1 MTAQEIL
8 VLNLQEVRRRSL
20 KIWRGIPDSQLA
32 WKPDETALTIG
43 EMIRHVWEGSE
54 NYRRIVAHGGSL
66 ELPDSYADGPISS
79 IETEIAF
86 AAPLFEKLLEDI
98 RRFTSDDLSMK
109 WIDRS
114 DVGYRRKLGDFLARI
129 AYHES
134 VHAGQLLGYM
144 RMAGIERPNI
154 WD

>member
-1 MTAQEIL
+1 
-8 VLNLQEVRRRSL
+8 L
-20 KIWRGIPDSQLA
+20 KIWRGILDTQLK
-32 WKPDETALTIG
+32 WKPDKTALSIG

-54 NYRRIVAHGGSL
+54 NYCRIVAHGGSL

-79 IETEIAF
+79 VETEIAF
-86 AAPLFEKLLEDI
+86 AAPLFEQLLEDI
-98 RRFTSDDLSMK
+98 RGFTASDLSTK
-109 WIDRS
+109 WIDRF
-114 DVGYRRKLGDFLARI
+114 DVGYRRTLGDFLARI

-134 VHAGQLLGYM
+134 VHGGQLLGYM

>member
-8 VLNLQEVRRRSL
+8 VLNLQEVRRRSIH
-20 KIWRGIPDSQLA
+20 IWRGIPDPQLA
-32 WKPDETALTIG
+32 WKPDENALSIG
-43 EMIRHVWEGSE
+43 ETIRHVWEGSE

-66 ELPDSYADGPISS
+66 GLPETYADGPISS
-79 IETEIAF
+79 VETEIAF

-98 RRFTSDDLSMK
+98 RGFTADDLSTK

-114 DVGYRRKLGDFLARI
+114 DVGYRRTLGDFLARI

-144 RMAGIERPNI
+144 RTAGIERPNI